1 MAAALGMPSHSEQ
14 TKMMSS
20 SDYPDWLTAEH
31 RTGVSKDFMILFLS
45 VFFFYIIL
53 FVVVFQTTIMAV
65 EFNGGVVIGAD
76 SRTTT
81 G

>member
-45 VFFFYIIL
+45 FLYNFI
-53 FVVVFQTTIMAV
+53 
-65 EFNGGVVIGAD
+65 
-76 SRTTT
+76 
-81 G
+81 

>member
-31 RTGVSKDFMILFLS
+31 RTGVSKFFMILLFC
-45 VFFFYIIL
+45 VFFFFNIIS
-53 FVVVFQTTIMAV
+53 FDVVF
-65 EFNGGVVIGAD
+65 
-76 SRTTT
+76 
-81 G
+81 

>member
-1 MAAALGMPSHSEQ
+1 MATALGMPSHSEQ

-31 RTGVSKDFMILFLS
+31 RTGVSKDFMILLFLALS
-45 VFFFYIIL
+45 FLIIL
-53 FVVVFQTTIMAV
+53 FDVVFQTTIMAV